1 VARQIVVEIVGD
13 ASKFNAATK
22 GAVKDAEG
30 MGGKLKNVTKGA
42 AIGIGFGAIGL
53 LTTGIGLLTDK
64 LGESAQAFRD
74 DQASKALLDQ
84 AIKNNVK
91 SYAGA
96 SEAAEKYA
104 EAQGRL
110 GFADDDVRASLG
122 QLVGVT
128 HDMTE
133 AQKLNSLA
141 QDLARAK
148 GIDLATASDIITK
161 AYQGNGKALKALGI
175 DTQGAETSTELLAA
189 VMQNATGAA
198 ETFATTS
205 EGKVAASQVKVG
217 EAMEK
222 VGSVLDQVTQAV
234 LPIFAEGLTGV
245 MGILGQLA
253 AAFGPVIQMV
263 VAKLMPV
270 FQRLLPLAQKIF
282 GGIVAVVTALQP
294 VFEVVFSALGLIL
307 SAWITAIEVGF
318 TIISTAVDILGGVF
332 KGFGDIV
339 GTVFG
344 AISGIVRGAI
354 NGVIGIV
361 NGVIDAINSIQVHIH
376 VGPVN
381 LDWNGLNIGKIPRMH
396 TGGVVSGPAGSD
408 QLRMLQAGETV
419 LPAGQGA
426 GTTIIVNIES
436 FIGSDRDI
444 DRFTDRVAFRLR
456 ALGPTG

>member
-1 VARQIVVEIVGD
+1 MARQIVVEIVGD

-30 MGGKLKNVTKGA
+30 MGGKIKNVTKGA

-53 LTTGIGLLTDK
+53 LSTGIGLLTDK

-74 DQASKALLDQ
+74 DQVSQKLLEQAL
-84 AIKNNVK
+84 KNNTTNYK
-91 SYAGA
+91 EAAAGA
-96 SEAAEKYA
+96 EVYA
-104 EAQGRL
+104 TAQAKL

-122 QLVGVT
+122 QLIGVT
-128 HDMTE
+128 HDATK
-133 AQKLNSLA
+133 AQELNTLA
-141 QDLARAK
+141 QNLARAK

-161 AYQGNGKALKALGI
+161 AYQGNGKALKGLGI
-175 DTQGAETSTELLAA
+175 DTEGAKTGTELLAA
-189 VMQNATGAA
+189 VFKNTQGAA
-198 ETFATTS
+198 EAYAQTS
-205 EGKVAASQVKVG
+205 EGKVAVSQVKVG

-222 VGSVLDQVTQAV
+222 VGGILDGITQAV
-234 LPIFAEGLTGV
+234 LPIFADGLTGV
-245 MGILGQLA
+245 MDILGQVA
-253 AAFGPVIQMV
+253 AAFQPIIEMV
-263 VAKLMPV
+263 VSKLTPV
-270 FQRLLPLAQKIF
+270 FQKLLPIAQKIF
-282 GGIVAVVTALQP
+282 GGIAAVVQALQP
-294 VFEVVFSALGLIL
+294 VFEVVFSVLGTIL
-307 SAWITAIEVGF
+307 DAYVTAMTVGF
-318 TIISTAVDILGGVF
+318 TIIETAVNILGGVF
-332 KGFGDIV
+332 KGLGDIV

-376 VGPVN
+376 VGPVD

-396 TGGVVSGPAGSD
+396 TGGVVTGPAGSD
-408 QLRMLQAGETV
+408 QLRMLQAGERV